1 MLLPGE
7 KRRIIVARQGTYK
20 KNTKPC
26 NVQVYNCG
34 SGGVAPPPR
43 RRWQPTQRQRCVP
56 AVYRGAEAIWLW
68 TDSMADV
75 ARPSDFLALLL
86 HGWWQ
91 LCGGNSSLALAAAQQ
106 GKARAVACGG
116 GASPP
121 YFIRWKNMDRDHGA
135 QSQRRSPLAKKRA
148 RIVITLPPPPSC
160 RRAAARRARLPAGSG
175 RPEPKRQLETTAE
188 VSGETWSLETLVAP
202 LHAIKGQDWWDL
214 MGRQPTWRSK
224 VCRRVRL
231 ERTQPYL
238 PYLPTFLPN
247 LPLPWSI

>member
-34 SGGVAPPPR
+34 SQPSGSAVYQPCTVELSYLALNRFHGGRCPSLRFSGFAFAWLVATLR
-43 RRWQPTQRQRCVP
+43 QPSPALVAAQRC
-56 AVYRGAEAIWLW
+56 EAR
-68 TDSMADV
+68 V
-75 ARPSDFLALLL
+75 V
-86 HGWWQ
+86 G
-91 LCGGNSSLALAAAQQ
+91 
-106 GKARAVACGG
+106 CGG
-116 GASPP
+116 GGSPP

-160 RRAAARRARLPAGSG
+160 RPAAARRARLPAGSG

-202 LHAIKGQDWWDL
+202 LHAIKGQDWRDL

-238 PYLPTFLPN
+238 PTFLPN
-247 LPLPWSI
+247 LPLP

>member
-1 MLLPGE
+1 MVLPGE

-34 SGGVAPPPR
+34 SGAAGGN
-43 RRWQPTQRQRCVP
+43 QPSGS
-56 AVYRGAEAIWLW
+56 AVYQPCTVELKLSGFEQIPWRTLPVPQIFWLCFC
-68 TDSMADV
+68 MV
-75 ARPSDFLALLL
+75 
-86 HGWWQ
+86 
-91 LCGGNSSLALAAAQQ
+91 GGNSAAAQPSP
-106 GKARAVACGG
+106 GGVKARAVGCGG
-116 GASPP
+116 GGSPP

-160 RRAAARRARLPAGSG
+160 RPAAAHRARLPAGSG

-202 LHAIKGQDWWDL
+202 LHAIKGQDW
-214 MGRQPTWRSK
+214 
-224 VCRRVRL
+224 
-231 ERTQPYL
+231 
-238 PYLPTFLPN
+238 
-247 LPLPWSI
+247 

>member
-1 MLLPGE
+1 MQCASVEL
-7 KRRIIVARQGTYK
+7 
-20 KNTKPC
+20 
-26 NVQVYNCG
+26 
-34 SGGVAPPPR
+34 
-43 RRWQPTQRQRCVP
+43 WQPTQRQRCVP
-56 AVYRGAEAIWLW
+56 AVYRGAELSGFEQIPWRTLPVPQIFWLCFC
-68 TDSMADV
+68 MV
-75 ARPSDFLALLL
+75 
-86 HGWWQ
+86 
-91 LCGGNSSLALAAAQQ
+91 GGNSAAAYSPALAAAAQRCE
-106 GKARAVACGG
+106 ARAVGCGG
-116 GASPP
+116 GGGSPP

-160 RRAAARRARLPAGSG
+160 RPAATRRRARLPAGSG

-202 LHAIKGQDWWDL
+202 LHAIKGQDWRDL

-247 LPLPWSI
+247 LPLP

>member
-1 MLLPGE
+1 
-7 KRRIIVARQGTYK
+7 
-20 KNTKPC
+20 
-26 NVQVYNCG
+26 
-34 SGGVAPPPR
+34 
-43 RRWQPTQRQRCVP
+43 
-56 AVYRGAEAIWLW
+56 
-68 TDSMADV
+68 MADV

-148 RIVITLPPPPSC
+148 RIVITLTPPPSC
-160 RRAAARRARLPAGSG
+160 RPAAARRARLPAGSG

-202 LHAIKGQDWWDL
+202 LHAIKGQDWRDL

-247 LPLPWSI
+247 LPLP

>member
-1 MLLPGE
+1 
-7 KRRIIVARQGTYK
+7 
-20 KNTKPC
+20 
-26 NVQVYNCG
+26 
-34 SGGVAPPPR
+34 
-43 RRWQPTQRQRCVP
+43 
-56 AVYRGAEAIWLW
+56 
-68 TDSMADV
+68 MADV

-91 LCGGNSSLALAAAQQ
+91 LCGSLAQPWRRRSE
-106 GKARAVACGG
+106 AREVGCGG
-116 GASPP
+116 GGSPP

-148 RIVITLPPPPSC
+148 RIVITLPPPHSC
-160 RRAAARRARLPAGSG
+160 RSTAVRRRRAGLPAAGSG

-202 LHAIKGQDWWDL
+202 LHAIKGQDWRDL

-238 PYLPTFLPN
+238 PYLPT
-247 LPLPWSI
+247 